1 VFYQFIYLIIIIL
14 MNIFV
19 AGLNYK
25 ISEAE
30 LGDLFAE
37 YGEIASVKLVTE
49 RETGRSKGYGFVEMT
64 DEEAGKKAIEALNG
78 AEIDG
83 RTIAVSEARPRS
95 EEAPRR
101 NNYGGG
107 NRGGYGGGNRGG
119 YGGGGGRY

>member
-1 VFYQFIYLIIIIL
+1 

-25 ISEAE
+25 ISEDE

-37 YGEIASVKLVTE
+37 YGEITSVKLVTE
-49 RETGRSKGYGFVEMT
+49 RETGRSKGYGFVEMV

-78 AEIDG
+78 VEIDG
-83 RTIAVSEARPRS
+83 RAIAVSVARPR
-95 EEAPRR
+95 EDAPRR
-101 NNYGGG
+101 NNSYGGG

-119 YGGGGGRY
+119 GYGGGRY